1 MNANQLLTIE
11 DEYDGV
17 SIYIVHVCPYLWK
30 SECTVRKSAQ
40 FGRFLHVHFFRH
52 RLCSLLACTHI
63 HSTKRIHTASVC
75 VYVPASVLMSDC
87 RLILSSVAA

>member
-40 FGRFLHVHFFRH
+40 LGRFLHVHFIDIDYVLYWH
-52 RLCSLLACTHI
+52 VHI
-63 HSTKRIHTASVC
+63 YTVQNVFIQHQC
-75 VYVPASVLMSDC
+75 VYMCLPVY
-87 RLILSSVAA
+87 